1 MSNRTIQHHFF
12 VTPKEDYLIK
22 RHMKQSGIINL
33 SAYLRKMAID
43 GYVITLDMRDIRELS
58 RTLSNCANNLNQFAK
73 RANETGSIYQAD
85 IEDLKERMNEIVQQ
99 EKLILQQFTELP

>member
-1 MSNRTIQHHFF
+1 MSNRTTQYHFY
-12 VTPKEDYLIK
+12 VTSKEDYLIK
-22 RHMKQSGIINL
+22 RHMKKSGIINL

-43 GYVITLDMRDIRELS
+43 GYVITIDMRDIRELS
-58 RTLSNCANNLNQFAK
+58 RMLSNCANNLNQYAK